1 MELLNFPNTK
11 TAPFMPTSPKTANYN
26 CIAWACGDDTKW
38 YWPENNYFW
47 PDDIPFNTELESFIQ
62 LFKKI
67 GYEQCRN
74 EDLEEEFE
82 KIAIYTDINN
92 EPQHAARQL
101 ISGLWTSKLGIS
113 VDVSH
118 TLFAMAGGYYGDA
131 KVFMKRKRL
140 IKQD

>member
-11 TAPFMPTSPKTANYN
+11 ISGFIETSKRTANYN

-47 PDDIPFNTELESFIQ
+47 PDDIPFNTKLDSFIL
-62 LFKKI
+62 LFEKI
-67 GYEQCRN
+67 GYKQCNN

-82 KIAIYTDINN
+82 KIAIYTDTNN

-101 ISGLWTSKLGIS
+101 ISGLWTSKLGTNI
-113 VDVSH
+113 DVSH
-118 TLFAMAGGYYGDA
+118 TILAMADGLYGNVA
-131 KVFMKRKRL
+131 VFMKRKRL
-140 IKQD
+140 NN